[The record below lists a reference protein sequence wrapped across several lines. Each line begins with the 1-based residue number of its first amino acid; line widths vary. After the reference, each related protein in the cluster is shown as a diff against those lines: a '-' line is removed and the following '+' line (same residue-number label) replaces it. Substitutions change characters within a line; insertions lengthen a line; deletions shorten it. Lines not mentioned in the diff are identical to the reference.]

1 MVLRAGFH
9 GTVGQPS
16 AQVIDGS
23 LKFDDDSSQ
32 YLNRTPS
39 SAGNKTV
46 WSFSFWIKLN
56 KVDGQRQIFSVYNDS
71 SNDSLIKINSN
82 GYLEIWNYIGGA
94 YKTQYI
100 SNARFR
106 DHSAWYH
113 FFISCNGST
122 SLSAWVNGVA
132 ITFSTSTGP
141 DGTDWLFNGTNS
153 HQIGRYN
160 TTANSDFQLTQVN
173 WIDGHALEPTDFGFT
188 DPLTNTWR
196 PKKYT
201 GSVNAPE
208 SGFGGTVWSSYVT
221 NGSTGGT
228 APSKAFNGSIANNTG
243 YDESNWTR
251 SASNGNTPA
260 VFDVSGVASMADV
273 TEVKVYAYVADS
285 QNNGTILAVNDV
297 NQATSGQSGFQ
308 VYTVDVTGNGLDT
321 IKYKYVSGSGPYCYL
336 TGVTVSINGGAH
348 QELIDG
354 SGAPAGVNGFYL
366 PMDGNS
372 PI

>member
-1 MVLRAGFH
+1 MLVH
-9 GTVGQPS
+9 GLVVGS
-16 AQVIDGS
+16 GM
-23 LKFDDDSSQ
+23 
-32 YLNRTPS
+32 LNNR
-39 SAGNKTV
+39 
-46 WSFSFWIKLN
+46 L
-56 KVDGQRQIFSVYNDS
+56 
-71 SNDSLIKINSN
+71 
-82 GYLEIWNYIGGA
+82 
-94 YKTQYI
+94 
-100 SNARFR
+100 FR
-106 DHSAWYH
+106 DDGWYH
-113 FFISCNGST
+113 LVVSVDTTISSPA
-122 SLSAWVNGVA
+122 SDRVKLYVNGVQE
-132 ITFSTSTGP
+132 TSFSTANYPSQNYDTLINNTAGEY
-141 DGTDWLFNGTNS
+141 
-153 HQIGRYN
+153 HAIGRQGELDNHYIDKKL
-160 TTANSDFQLTQVN
+160 SQVYF
-173 WIDGHALEPTDFGFT
+173 IDGQQLGPEEFGFT

-201 GSVNAPE
+201 GSVNAPA
-208 SGFGGTVWSSYVT
+208 SGFEGTVWSSYVT

-243 YDESNWTR
+243 YSETNWTR

-354 SGAPAGVNGFYL
+354 SGAPSRCKWFLPPNGWKYT
-366 PMDGNS
+366 NRRRS
-372 PI
+372 IRKWK